1 MYTCVYERPHSLAPL
16 IYLSYRCV
24 LYIYVCICI
33 YMYTRMYTCED
44 VCVCIYAYIYIYMY
58 SSALD
63 SEVQVSFDAEM
74 SRHSLL
80 LSTYTYAGIC
90 K

>member
-1 MYTCVYERPHSLAPL
+1 MSAHILLLPSSTYHIDVFCTYMFVYVYICIHVCIHVKMCVYA
-16 IYLSYRCV
+16 
-24 LYIYVCICI
+24 
-33 YMYTRMYTCED
+33 YMH
-44 VCVCIYAYIYIYMY
+44 IY